1 MIRIRYFGVLHEQL
15 ACQEEQLDYANISTD
30 ELLTRLRERGE
41 PWKSALAP
49 ERIFKMVLNQEILHG
64 PAQIPDGAE
73 VGILPPVT
81 GG

>member
-15 ACQEEQLDYANISTD
+15 GRQEEEFDGANLSTE
-30 ELLTRLRERGE
+30 ELLNILRARGE
-41 PWKSALAP
+41 PWVSALASG
-49 ERIFKMVLNQEILHG
+49 RIFKMVLNQEILHA
-64 PAQIPDGAE
+64 PAIIPEGAE